1 MALRCRLQRGVE
13 RARDDGY
20 QGVDARRRCYG
31 PRDFTTSRLHDF
43 TTSRLHDF
51 MTSRHSARVRWLAR
65 SDSLRI
71 WVLDR
76 DAEGWDGRGVVSDH

>member
-1 MALRCRLQRGVE
+1 MMVIKVSM
-13 RARDDGY
+13 RD
-20 QGVDARRRCYG
+20 VDAVV
-31 PRDFTTSRLHDF
+31 PRDFRGFRGFRGFRDYTTTRLHDY
-43 TTSRLHDF
+43 TTTRLHDY
-51 MTSRHSARVRWLAR
+51 TTTRHSARVRWLAR

>member
-1 MALRCRLQRGVE
+1 MMMDIKE
-13 RARDDGY
+13 SMRD
-20 QGVDARRRCYG
+20 VDAMVHA
-31 PRDFTTSRLHDF
+31 TSRLHDF
-43 TTSRLHDF
+43 T
-51 MTSRHSARVRWLAR
+51 TSRHSARVRWLAR